1 MNKPMFCAMKKVLS
15 LFKQI
20 IVSFDCLMVNA
31 ICNKYFFKTLNHQIN
46 KIMNPSKLAATIA
59 LGVFVALASCKKNED
74 PKVSPTPIPNPIPGS
89 YSSLSK
95 AFEEVA
101 PKSKTVSI
109 NASVG
114 GTFYGN
120 SGTRYIFMP
129 NSFINSSGTVVSGNV
144 DIEVLEC
151 TNEADM
157 IFAKILPMSNG
168 EMLYSGGEIRVRAS
182 QAGSSLNIR
191 PGYRYT
197 VKMPT
202 NNGASTAGMDV
213 FRGVESTVNRGS
225 SVDWTILK
233 DSTTGGIIYDGD
245 TIIMTPDSVGF
256 TNCDKY
262 AAYSKVTVDVK
273 LDGTGA
279 TIDSNNVYAYFLPE
293 GFLSAVSLYGTSF
306 VSNTMKSCSVPM
318 LKSHLVACT
327 VVGGNFYAGYLSG
340 VTPSSG
346 TTYTISLS
354 KTTPTAFK
362 TAISTLK

>member
-1 MNKPMFCAMKKVLS
+1 
-15 LFKQI
+15 
-20 IVSFDCLMVNA
+20 
-31 ICNKYFFKTLNHQIN
+31 
-46 KIMNPSKLAATIA
+46 MNPSKLLATLA

-74 PKVSPTPIPNPIPGS
+74 PKVSPTPTPTPTPGT
-89 YSSLSK
+89 YSSLAK
-95 AFEEVA
+95 AFAEVA
-101 PKSKTVSI
+101 PQPKTVTI
-109 NASVG
+109 NAAAG

-129 NSFINSSGTVVSGNV
+129 NSFINSAGTVVSGNI

-157 IFAKILPMSNG
+157 IFGKMLPMSRG
-168 EMLYSGGEIRVRAS
+168 EMLYSGGEIRVRAT
-182 QAGSSLNIR
+182 QAGSSINIR
-191 PGYRYT
+191 SGYRYT

-202 NNGASTAGMDV
+202 NVGVATSGMDV

-262 AAYSKVTVDVK
+262 ATYTKASIDVK
-273 LDGTGA
+273 LDGTGG
-279 TIDSNNVYAYFLPE
+279 TIDSNNVYSYFLPE

-318 LKSHLVACT
+318 LKSHLVACA
-327 VVGGNFYAGYLSG
+327 VVGGDFYGGYVSG
-340 VTPSSG
+340 ITPSSG
-346 TTYTISLS
+346 STYTITLS
-354 KTTPTAFK
+354 KTTPAAFK
-362 TAISTLK
+362 TAISSLK

>member
-1 MNKPMFCAMKKVLS
+1 
-15 LFKQI
+15 
-20 IVSFDCLMVNA
+20 
-31 ICNKYFFKTLNHQIN
+31 
-46 KIMNPSKLAATIA
+46 MNPTKLFATLA
-59 LGVFVALASCKKNED
+59 MGVVVALASCKKNED
-74 PKVSPTPIPNPIPGS
+74 PKVTPTPTPSPGP
-89 YSSLSK
+89 YSSLAK

-101 PKSKTVSI
+101 PKSKTVTI
-109 NASVG
+109 NAAVG
-114 GTFYGN
+114 ATFYGN

-129 NSFINSSGTVVSGNV
+129 NSFINSSGTVVSGNI

-157 IFAKILPMSNG
+157 IFGKMLPMSRG
-168 EMLYSGGEIRVRAS
+168 EMLYSGGEIRVRAT
-182 QAGSSLNIR
+182 QAGSALNIR

-197 VKMPT
+197 VNMPT
-202 NNGASTAGMDV
+202 NLGAATAGMDV

-225 SVDWTILK
+225 AIDWAIIK
-233 DSTTGGIIYDGD
+233 DSLGAIIYDGD
-245 TIIMTPDSVGF
+245 TIVMRPDSVGF

-273 LDGTGA
+273 LDGTGG
-279 TIDSNNVYAYFLPE
+279 TIDSNNVYSYFLPE

-306 VSNTMKSCSVPM
+306 VSNTMKSCTIPM

-327 VVGGNFYAGYLSG
+327 VVGGDFYGGYVSG

-346 TTYTISLS
+346 STYTITLS

-362 TAISTLK
+362 TVINTLK